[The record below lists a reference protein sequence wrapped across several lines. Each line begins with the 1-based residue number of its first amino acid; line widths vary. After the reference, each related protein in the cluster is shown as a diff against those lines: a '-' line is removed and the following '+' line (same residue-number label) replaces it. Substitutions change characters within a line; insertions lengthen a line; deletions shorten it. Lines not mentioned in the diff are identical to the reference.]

1 MLISCNRSHFGNIF
15 FRFFSKNLFDIIVI
29 ITDSLGIFFYYSDVT
44 EESIHM
50 WADLPDEIR
59 MDPSLSSFRQEYE
72 RIHGMMI

>member
-1 MLISCNRSHFGNIF
+1 M
-15 FRFFSKNLFDIIVI
+15 I

-44 EESIHM
+44 EESIQM